1 MIDYSK
7 HTVLIVDDEMEIL
20 KSLKRGLHSEPY
32 KKCFAS
38 SGAEALE
45 VIAEEG
51 EISVIITDM
60 RMPGMNGLDLLKKVD
75 DICPGTIKI
84 VLTGYTQLPQILA
97 TVNNV
102 EIYKFMTKPWD
113 LDAELKVYIKE
124 AIELYEKRSTDQSK
138 LASSEKKSEL
148 YTKLLS
154 ESYEKVDHLLK
165 LYDELM
171 KTLNHHHLLSM
182 KALREVSSV
191 DLLGEAIKTMNQRIH
206 YINRLF
212 ELGRLSM
219 KTFTLSEL
227 SEVLE
232 KNHVNLK
239 VVVQD
244 DQHIWFDNFKMYS
257 AMMDDLISDT
267 LTRESKIE
275 TAKLTYELSDG
286 KSLIKLCINGTL
298 AKVNEADFAAYH
310 HMISSIAKIIGGSFI
325 SNIEVSSFV
334 FELSLPVRSKSA

>member
-20 KSLKRGLHSEPY
+20 KSLKRGLHLEPY

-60 RMPGMNGLDLLKKVD
+60 RMPGMNGLELLKKVD

-97 TVNNV
+97 TVNHV

-113 LDAELKVYIKE
+113 LDAELKVYIRE
-124 AIELYEKRSTDQSK
+124 AIDLYEKRSTDQNK

-154 ESYEKVDHLLK
+154 DSYEKVDHLLK

-182 KALREVSSV
+182 KALREVHSV
-191 DLLGEAIKTMNQRIH
+191 DVLGEVIKTMNQRIH

-227 SEVLE
+227 GEVLE
-232 KNHVNLK
+232 KNHADLNVI
-239 VVVQD
+239 VQED
-244 DQHIWFDNFKMYS
+244 KQTWFDNFKMYS
-257 AMMDDLISDT
+257 AMMDDLIGDALNT
-267 LTRESKIE
+267 ASKIE
-275 TAKLTYELSDG
+275 SVELTCEPSEG
-286 KSLIKLCINGTL
+286 KSFIKLCVSGTL
-298 AKVNEADFAAYH
+298 ANTIEADFSAYH
-310 HMISSIAKIIGGSFI
+310 QVVSSIAKIIGGSFNP
-325 SNIEVSSFV
+325 SIEGYAFV
-334 FELSLPVRSKSA
+334 LELLLPVRSKAI